1 MIVVDDLRHDYRG
14 ADGQPVPALTG
25 VSAQFRPGEF
35 TVVLGR
41 NGSGKST
48 LARHLNGL
56 LQPTAGRVEVDG
68 LDPRDD
74 RQVWQVR
81 RRVGMVM
88 QNPDNQLVATL
99 VEDDIAFGV
108 ENLGLPPE
116 QIERRVDEV
125 TEALGIRELRQ
136 AEPHMLSGGQK
147 QLVVIAGVLA
157 MRPRYLVLDEP
168 SALLAPKDRALVLDA
183 VARLR
188 AETGIGVVLITH
200 HMTEALGADRV
211 MVMSEG
217 GLALAG
223 TPRDVLSSVDAMWG
237 LGLDVPEPT
246 RIAHELRT
254 RHGVTV
260 PVDTLTVDELW
271 AALSVRIGTPA

>member
-1 MIVVDDLRHDYRG
+1 LIVVDGLRHDYRG
-14 ADGQPVPALTG
+14 AEGRRVPALVG
-25 VSAQFRPGEF
+25 VSTQFHPGEF

-68 LDPRDD
+68 LDPCDD

-88 QNPDNQLVATL
+88 QNPDNQLVATV

-116 QIERRVDEV
+116 RIERRLEEV

-136 AEPHMLSGGQK
+136 AEPHMLSSGQK

-168 SALLAPKDRALVLDA
+168 SALLAPRDRALVLGA
-183 VARLR
+183 VERLR
-188 AETGIGVVLITH
+188 EETGIGVVLITH

-211 MVMSEG
+211 MVMSQG
-217 GLALAG
+217 SLALEG
-223 TPRDVLSSVDAMWG
+223 TPRHVLSSVDDMWR

-254 RHGVTV
+254 RHGIEV
-260 PVDTLTVDELW
+260 PADTLTVDELW
-271 AALSVRIGTPA
+271 AALSSRMGAPA